1 MDTELVTD
9 LALNRAGWG
18 LRFFS
23 ASCWSV
29 RARSVSEGEG
39 RGGGAG
45 DGELAGAWPNS
56 HPGSNFS
63 AERSGSKIAR
73 MRTHLGDL
81 LRAYVSGAG
90 RSTAASRRSAQAS

>member
-39 RGGGAG
+39 RGGGTG
-45 DGELAGAWPNS
+45 DGELAGAAVV
-56 HPGSNFS
+56 GRAGEEERA
-63 AERSGSKIAR
+63 AER
-73 MRTHLGDL
+73 
-81 LRAYVSGAG
+81 AG
-90 RSTAASRRSAQAS
+90 GLALVDPLVDAALWKACA